1 MPPVLLVVGS
11 YLLGAIPWAWLIVK
25 LSLGKDVR
33 DHGSGNV
40 GATNASRLY
49 PRGWRLAVFLGIF
62 LLDAG
67 KGFVA
72 VGLLPGWIGMTFEP
86 WPAVAAVCAVL
97 GHCFTPFL
105 RTLGGKGVA
114 TTIGA
119 LLALDPVA
127 MLIAVGAFFA
137 VYLVTRIVSTG
148 SLALALALPVASW
161 ARHSPGSVVALT
173 SLLGAVI
180 VLRHTSNIKRLWRGE
195 ETR

>member
-25 LSLGKDVR
+25 ITRGEDVR
-33 DHGSGNV
+33 EHGSGNV
-40 GATNASRLY
+40 GATNAARRYS
-49 PRGWRLAVFLGIF
+49 GKTRLAVFLLIF
-62 LLDAG
+62 ALDAG
-67 KGFVA
+67 KGYVA
-72 VGLLPGWIGMTFEP
+72 AGLIPRWCGMTYEP
-86 WPAVAAVCAVL
+86 WPAVAAVSAVL

-119 LLALDPVA
+119 LLALDPIA
-127 MLIAVGAFFA
+127 LLIGLGAFVA

-148 SLALALALPVASW
+148 SLALAVALPVATW
-161 ARHSPGSVVALT
+161 VRHAPGSVVALT

-180 VLRHTSNIKRLWRGE
+180 VARHTSNIKRLLKRE
-195 ETR
+195 EV

>member
-1 MPPVLLVVGS
+1 MPPILLVVCS
-11 YLLGAIPWAWLIVK
+11 YLIGAVPFAWVIVK
-25 LSLGKDVR
+25 VALRKDVR

-40 GATNASRLY
+40 GATNAARLF
-49 PRGWRLAVFLGIF
+49 PDRMRFVMFLVIF
-62 LLDAG
+62 ALDAG

-72 VGLLPGWIGMTFEP
+72 AGLVPGWIGMDYEP
-86 WPAVAAVCAVL
+86 WPAAAALCAVL

-127 MLIAVGAFFA
+127 TAIALGAFLL
-137 VYLVTRIVSTG
+137 VYVVTRIVSTG
-148 SLALALALPVASW
+148 SLALAIALPIAAWVRNA
-161 ARHSPGSVVALT
+161 PPSVVALT

-180 VLRHTSNIKRLWRGE
+180 VLRHASNIRRLLKGVE
-195 ETR
+195 S